1 MGGGGGEKSCGGEYK
16 NWVEGIEKG
25 RRGEERG
32 EKNKYG
38 SRAFSLMRAKTV
50 EVWDVIISVFIE
62 TNMGSG
68 YILKS
73 GIPFSIRSSQA
84 IIHNF

>member
-1 MGGGGGEKSCGGEYK
+1 MGGEGGKKSCGAEYK

-25 RRGEERG
+25 RRGEAERG

-73 GIPFSIRSSQA
+73 ETPYFISCSLSN
-84 IIHNF
+84 HS

>member
-1 MGGGGGEKSCGGEYK
+1 
-16 NWVEGIEKG
+16 
-25 RRGEERG
+25 
-32 EKNKYG
+32 
-38 SRAFSLMRAKTV
+38 MRAKTV

-73 GIPFSIRSSQA
+73 VMPILIKMSATNNS
-84 IIHNF
+84 

>member
-1 MGGGGGEKSCGGEYK
+1 MGGGGKEELWRKSIKIGLKELKKEEGG
-16 NWVEGIEKG
+16 
-25 RRGEERG
+25 RGEERG

-68 YILKS
+68 YILKRE
-73 GIPFSIRSSQA
+73 IPFFVRSS
-84 IIHNF
+84 

>member
-1 MGGGGGEKSCGGEYK
+1 MNLG
-16 NWVEGIEKG
+16 G
-25 RRGEERG
+25 RRGERRAVEESIKIGLKELKKEEGGEEERG

-73 GIPFSIRSSQA
+73 EIPFSIRSS
-84 IIHNF
+84 

>member
-1 MGGGGGEKSCGGEYK
+1 MNLGGRRGGKKSCGGEYK

-25 RRGEERG
+25 RRGGEEERG

-73 GIPFSIRSSQA
+73 EIPFSIRSS
-84 IIHNF
+84 